1 MWFNSWERVS
11 RTADHTRGGILVAW
25 REAVW
30 AASAPVLHCFSV
42 SVKIRPVATNDEWW
56 LIAVY
61 EPSRDAEKDEFLTE
75 LRGLAQAHQGPLL
88 VGGESTTW
96 CIKRKTRTKVG

>member
-11 RTADHTRGGILVAW
+11 RT
-25 REAVW
+25 
-30 AASAPVLHCFSV
+30 
-42 SVKIRPVATNDEWW
+42 
-56 LIAVY
+56 
-61 EPSRDAEKDEFLTE
+61 AEKDEFLTE